1 MTSQRLWRVASQWYH
16 PALLAPLGGYCQI
29 FCFIYFCTKTSV
41 EVAKLAS
48 RSWLLCATH
57 LNIIPAKNIS
67 YDTTINNLH
76 INLTKKSLWRVRM
89 ILWLLFHST
98 PSFPGAFLLHF
109 WGICFFCG
117 GLGFFS
123 LQVFITILKNTKDNS
138 VKPCKQCE
146 QCDKLGLIT
155 MSPWE

>member
-1 MTSQRLWRVASQWYH
+1 MTSQRLWRVVSQWYH

-41 EVAKLAS
+41 DVAKLAS

-57 LNIIPAKNIS
+57 LNIIPTKNIS

-76 INLTKKSLWRVRM
+76 INLTKKSLWRVRK

-98 PSFPGAFLLHF
+98 PSFPGAFPSSFLRDL
-109 WGICFFCG
+109 FFLWWFG
-117 GLGFFS
+117 VFFS
-123 LQVFITILKNTKDNS
+123 AGFYHNTEEHKR
-138 VKPCKQCE
+138 
-146 QCDKLGLIT
+146 
-155 MSPWE
+155 